1 MGACSSGKKGTPR
14 LERVRRDT
22 DQILSSAASE
32 GFAQPLPEARL
43 PNSFRFSPQKI
54 LVPPL
59 SLPESREVDLPK
71 AVSQGDE
78 DEGMLVRRLAGAM
91 HTLGRA
97 YQRESSYLE
106 SVKWLKACWELYEYL
121 DLIEE
126 MTVCE
131 GDLALAHL
139 AEGLYHDFKPSVR
152 CIETK
157 NPRLITLATAL
168 GTFAKDSTAC
178 SKLGTV
184 IKRAKALDRTAVPVS
199 PLLEALIETA
209 HMLRIWLCDY
219 SRALNLYEQALAL
232 APDRLSTY
240 LFLGVTQRALGN
252 AAEGVKCYKRALALD
267 PEYAE
272 AWVNLGNIY
281 FEDEKDLPHAEK
293 CYAQALKSLE
303 KGYQSLVSPG
313 TVYHLLAEVFS
324 KQGFVYN
331 ALETCM
337 KGIGVDSMCAEN
349 FSAAEEYAEKLGQLQ
364 LSAFLREI
372 CEVLAG
378 KTALEVTATEEIEG
392 RHKSILLGALGEL
405 VQVCHR
411 ALSNY
416 HFAPM
421 EADLLRKHFRSVTSD
436 HLRCLQ
442 LLYDTIG
449 A

>member
-1 MGACSSGKKGTPR
+1 MGACSSGKKGTPK

-22 DQILSSAASE
+22 DQTLFSAASE
-32 GFAQPLPEARL
+32 GLAQPLPEARL
-43 PNSFRFSPQKI
+43 PNSFRFSPQKG
-54 LVPPL
+54 LGLPL
-59 SLPESREVDLPK
+59 SLPETRDTAKSVAQD
-71 AVSQGDE
+71 DN
-78 DEGMLVRRLAGAM
+78 EGTLVRRLAGAM

-106 SVKWLKACWELYEYL
+106 SVKWLKACWELYDYL
-121 DLIEE
+121 DLVEE
-126 MTVCE
+126 MTGCE

-157 NPRLITLATAL
+157 DPRLLMLVTAL
-168 GTFAKDSTAC
+168 EMFARDSTAC
-178 SKLGTV
+178 SQLGAV
-184 IKRAKALDRTAVPVS
+184 IKRAKSLDRTAVPAS
-199 PLLEALIETA
+199 PLLDALVETA
-209 HMLRIWLCDY
+209 HMLRLWLCDY

-232 APDRLSTY
+232 APERLSTY
-240 LFLGVTQRALGN
+240 LFLGVTHRALGN

-281 FEDEKDLPHAEK
+281 LEDHKDLSHAEK

-303 KGYQSLVSPG
+303 RGCPSLVSPG

-324 KQGFVYN
+324 QQGFVYN

-364 LSAFLREI
+364 LSAFLRQI
-372 CEVLAG
+372 CEVLGG
-378 KTALEVTATEEIEG
+378 KTDLNAGATEEIEG

-416 HFAPM
+416 QFAPM
-421 EADLLRKHFRSVTSD
+421 EADLLRKHFRVVTSD

-442 LLYDTIG
+442 LLYEAIG

>member
-1 MGACSSGKKGTPR
+1 MGACSSGKKGTPK

-22 DQILSSAASE
+22 DQILSSAATE
-32 GFAQPLPEARL
+32 GLAQPLPEVRT
-43 PNSFRFSPQKI
+43 PHSFRFSPRKDE
-54 LVPPL
+54 VPPL
-59 SLPESREVDLPK
+59 SLPGSKEIDLPK
-71 AVSQGDE
+71 AVG
-78 DEGMLVRRLAGAM
+78 EGNEGEEVLVKRLARAM
-91 HTLGRA
+91 HALGRA

-106 SVKWLKACWELYEYL
+106 SVKWLKASSELYEYL
-121 DLIEE
+121 DLVEE

-131 GDLALAHL
+131 GDLALAYL
-139 AEGLYHDFKPSVR
+139 AEGLYNDFKPSLR
-152 CIETK
+152 CVETK
-157 NPRLITLATAL
+157 DSRLDMLTTAL
-168 GTFAKDSTAC
+168 ATFAKDSTAC
-178 SKLGTV
+178 SKLSAV
-184 IKRAKALDRTAVPVS
+184 IKRAKSLDRGTVLVS
-199 PLLEALIETA
+199 PLVEALIETA

-219 SRALNLYEQALAL
+219 ARALSLYEQALAL

-240 LFLGVTQRALGN
+240 LFLGVTYRAQGN
-252 AAEGVKCYKRALALD
+252 TIEGVKCYKRALALD
-267 PEYAE
+267 PDYAE

-281 FEDEKDLPHAEK
+281 FEDQSDLSNAEK

-303 KGYQSLVSPG
+303 RGYQSLVSPG
-313 TVYHLLAEVFS
+313 TVYHLLAEVFNQ
-324 KQGFVYN
+324 QGFVYN

-349 FSAAEEYAEKLGQLQ
+349 FASAEKYAEKLGHTQ
-364 LSAFLREI
+364 LSVFLKQVS
-372 CEVLAG
+372 EVLAG
-378 KTALEVTATEEIEG
+378 NTDITAGSTEAIEA

-416 HFAPM
+416 HFAPI
-421 EADLLRKHFRSVTSD
+421 EADLLRKHFRTVTPD